1 MPNKLTD
8 TEIKKAFES
17 CFTDN
22 NNCDECPYY
31 SCKDNRCTQDGDVY
45 TLPKMIIDLIN
56 RLETEKDG
64 LQKLVNLSIDTQN
77 EMNDTIAEQNAKIEK
92 QKDNYME
99 LLEISSTRADII
111 AERNA
116 EIERLKRSNNIS
128 QHLLSNAYDS
138 IERFDDFI
146 ENIKLEAYKECIE
159 KVKEEMS
166 IWSFDFSYYSDR
178 TEAQKSL
185 DNLWNEFERKE
196 STIYDD

>member
-77 EMNDTIAEQNAKIEK
+77 EMNDTIAEQNA
-92 QKDNYME
+92 
-99 LLEISSTRADII
+99 
-111 AERNA
+111 
-116 EIERLKRSNNIS
+116 EIERLKRSNNTS

-159 KVKEEMS
+159 KMKEEMS

-185 DNLWNEFERKE
+185 DNLWNEFEKKE
-196 STIYDD
+196 NTTYDD